1 MAGSIIRRFVIKQLS
16 KDRGSGIMEI
26 PNRFMVDQRQLS
38 LQNYLIKKGVDPNSI
53 QTEGQLNT
61 ILQQIEKNRIATG
74 LKKAEAQKKMA
85 EIMDMKGRKINPKSR
100 IMGGRQAETE
110 KEIAERMR
118 RENKEAVDRI
128 KKDKNFDFDQDPEFA
143 SGGRAGKYQMDL
155 PFGEPLF
162 TMVMNNKLYGIYQNK
177 DGSHLSVPL
186 GSDGKPNYAQGGRAG
201 LSYLL
206 AEDTNERTNF
216 AAGGVDR
223 LRRLFLKMLGAGA
236 ATTAAVKSGILSFGG
251 RKSAAKKVAKEI
263 IKTPNAPGKPE
274 WFDAVVSR
282 VINEGED
289 VTKQFA
295 YKERM
300 KVHTKPISETEEV
313 TIYRDLDDNSVR
325 INYGKKLKID
335 DSKPYEKGNIGR
347 ATNDPDQIDLIVREG
362 ENIEPDLKTGKGGGK
377 TKASFEASEAEPRA
391 VGGPEDADIEF
402 DGIREVENV
411 DDLMQDVSSLEEFA
425 TGKKLTGEKAAKAKK
440 KREDFQRFSEDQVEQ
455 AEYLENKYGPY
466 DDSAMDDF
474 AEGGRAKMFLGGGL
488 LKGKRFL
495 KDITKNLAKE
505 RDMKPSFMLRIMNP
519 KSYQKALE
527 AEKGSGRYDRR
538 TGILQSDK
546 IKNVIEDAKKSR
558 LEQLVR
564 YKEMAETSREKAKNL
579 SDLKKAAKEAGVTD
593 EIAESMANSL
603 DKMFDGPI
611 PKGATDEA
619 ILELEQMIKNMTIK
633 NTNRLTNANGGIA
646 RLLGE

>member
-1 MAGSIIRRFVIKQLS
+1 MAGNIIRRFVIKQLS

-85 EIMDMKGRKINPKSR
+85 DIMDMKGRKINPKSR

-128 KKDKNFDFDQDPEFA
+128 KKDKDFDFDQDPEFA
-143 SGGRAGKYQMDL
+143 S
-155 PFGEPLF
+155 
-162 TMVMNNKLYGIYQNK
+162 
-177 DGSHLSVPL
+177 
-186 GSDGKPNYAQGGRAG
+186 GGRAG

-335 DSKPYEKGNIGR
+335 DSKPYERGNIGR

-362 ENIEPDLKTGKGGGK
+362 EDIEPDLKTGKGGAK

-391 VGGPEDADIEF
+391 VGGPEDTDIEF
-402 DGIREVENV
+402 DGIREVDNV

-425 TGKKLTGEKAAKAKK
+425 TGKKLTGDKAAKAKK
-440 KREDFQRFSEDQVEQ
+440 KQEDFQKFTEDNQAQ
-455 AEYLENKYGPY
+455 AEYLESKYGPAEQYY
-466 DDSAMDDF
+466 DEEF
-474 AEGGRAKMFLGGGL
+474 A
-488 LKGKRFL
+488 
-495 KDITKNLAKE
+495 
-505 RDMKPSFMLRIMNP
+505 S
-519 KSYQKALE
+519 
-527 AEKGSGRYDRR
+527 
-538 TGILQSDK
+538 
-546 IKNVIEDAKKSR
+546 
-558 LEQLVR
+558 
-564 YKEMAETSREKAKNL
+564 
-579 SDLKKAAKEAGVTD
+579 
-593 EIAESMANSL
+593 
-603 DKMFDGPI
+603 
-611 PKGATDEA
+611 
-619 ILELEQMIKNMTIK
+619 
-633 NTNRLTNANGGIA
+633 GGIA
-646 RLLGE
+646 KLLGE